1 MSDEKDDIK
10 KHYIYLLRER
20 EFIRLNEP
28 TYKIGRTQQNP
39 YDRFSS
45 YPKGTEIILY
55 IMVDDSVSLEKQV
68 INTFKKIYEHKKGYG
83 NEYFSGNVSEMIKT
97 IYSVVFKDEKTTTT
111 KTNNENKK
119 IKEELDLTIEKL
131 KSSEEQL
138 IKAKTQYENFKKSIM
153 NLVSN
158 SDDQLLEN
166 KVISLD
172 EKEPEKQKTKKQT
185 QNKKKTIFI
194 ESDLV
199 IRLKNMYKYS
209 KDTSSHA
216 LISYLITELKNKG
229 IDATQKEVID
239 EVIKLGG
246 QVFEKKI
253 GDESHFCVGIIN
265 PVLFA
270 KQTELKEIGSDNP
283 L

>member
-20 EFIRLNEP
+20 EFIRLNEL

-55 IMVDDSVSLEKQV
+55 VMVDDSLSLEKQL

-97 IYSVVFKDEKTTTT
+97 IYSVIFKDEKS
-111 KTNNENKK
+111 NNENKK

-158 SDDQLLEN
+158 SDDPLLEN
-166 KVISLD
+166 KVTSLD

-185 QNKKKTIFI
+185 LNKKKTIFI

-199 IRLKNMYKYS
+199 VMLKNMYKYS
-209 KDTSSHA
+209 KDISSHT

-239 EVIKLGG
+239 EVTKLGG

-253 GDESHFCVGIIN
+253 GDEIHFCVG
-265 PVLFA
+265 V
-270 KQTELKEIGSDNP
+270 NP

>member
-20 EFIRLNEP
+20 EFIRLNEL

-55 IMVDDSVSLEKQV
+55 VMVDDSLSLEKQL
-68 INTFKKIYEHKKGYG
+68 INTFKKIYDHKKGYG

-97 IYSVVFKDEKTTTT
+97 IYSVIFKDEKS
-111 KTNNENKK
+111 NNENKK

-158 SDDQLLEN
+158 SDEPFLEN
-166 KVISLD
+166 KVTSLE
-172 EKEPEKQKTKKQT
+172 EKEPEKQKTKKQKL
-185 QNKKKTIFI
+185 NKKKTIFI

-209 KDTSSHA
+209 KDISSHT

-239 EVIKLGG
+239 EVTKLGG

-253 GDESHFCVGIIN
+253 GDEIHFCVGVS
-265 PVLFA
+265 PVL
-270 KQTELKEIGSDNP
+270 GSGNP

>member
-1 MSDEKDDIK
+1 MCDEKDDIK

-68 INTFKKIYEHKKGYG
+68 INTFKKMYEHKKGYG

-97 IYSVVFKDEKTTTT
+97 IYSVVFKDEKTIIV

-119 IKEELDLTIEKL
+119 IKEDLDLTIEKL
-131 KSSEEQL
+131 KTTEEQL
-138 IKAKTQYENFKKSIM
+138 VNAKTQYENFKKSIM
-153 NLVSN
+153 DLVSD
-158 SDDQLLEN
+158 STEPLLEN
-166 KVISLD
+166 KVIKLD
-172 EKEPEKQKTKKQT
+172 DKEPEKQKSKKQSL
-185 QNKKKTIFI
+185 NKKKNVVI
-194 ESDLV
+194 ENDLT

-209 KDTSSHA
+209 KDTSSHT
-216 LISYLITELKNKG
+216 LISYLINELKNKG
-229 IDATQKEVID
+229 IDTTQKEVID
-239 EVIKLGG
+239 EVSKLGG

-253 GDESHFCVGIIN
+253 GDESHFCVGIN

-270 KQTELKEIGSDNP
+270 SQTELKAIGAGNP